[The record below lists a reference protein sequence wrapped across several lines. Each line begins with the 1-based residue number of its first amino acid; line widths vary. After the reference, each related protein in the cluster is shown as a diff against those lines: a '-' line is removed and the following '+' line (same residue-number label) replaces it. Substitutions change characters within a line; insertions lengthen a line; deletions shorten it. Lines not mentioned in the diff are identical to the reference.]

1 MLPASVSTI
10 DSITTLP
17 VSFRTAITT
26 ASLCTSMPIYLISRL
41 MQLPPWGKDHSRQRS
56 LSLKVKCHASTHLPI
71 FSSDS
76 CPTSLP
82 YTHPAGPLSHN
93 ALTAKKANKRRRVEN
108 PLSCR
113 NHCRFDS
120 VAKGSECPNHSC
132 SADALCLFTY
142 RRAAFLIANAV
153 VQNDPDQ
160 VTEAVGNDP
169 DRFIMSETWHE
180 TTADDVEDTSF
191 VFDSS
196 IGSLID
202 FR

>member
-1 MLPASVSTI
+1 MGAL
-10 DSITTLP
+10 DRFH
-17 VSFRTAITT
+17 SFA
-26 ASLCTSMPIYLISRL
+26 P
-41 MQLPPWGKDHSRQRS
+41 
-56 LSLKVKCHASTHLPI
+56 
-71 FSSDS
+71 
-76 CPTSLP
+76 
-82 YTHPAGPLSHN
+82 
-93 ALTAKKANKRRRVEN
+93 KKAKEKRTGSKI
-108 PLSCR
+108 PSSCR

-160 VTEAVGNDP
+160 VTEAVRNDP
-169 DRFIMSETWHE
+169 DRFIVSETWHE
-180 TTADDVEDTSF
+180 TTVDDVEDTSF